1 MAIRCLF
8 ILLLS
13 MTLVSP
19 AFGEDVES
27 RMKALEDVS
36 RGQQKKIEEQQK
48 QIDELKGALG
58 APKTEIVPA
67 PGGSASAQESA
78 KPTGL
83 FGGSAFTNP
92 YISLVVNT
100 FFYSSSRKQEELDA
114 RTIPG
119 FTNQVP
125 ENRNK
130 GFNFESAELFLFAPV
145 DPYFNLYA
153 NIPVTEDGAEL
164 EEAYFLTTSL
174 PAGFQIKG
182 GKFKG
187 GFGRI
192 NSQHPH
198 AWDFVD
204 IPLNYRAFMG
214 PEGIGG
220 EKGIQLTYLP
230 PLPFY
235 LQLGIEVF
243 QGQNE
248 LLFDPEGKSPFG
260 LTAFA
265 KASVDV
271 GENST
276 VLFGPSFLRG
286 KARIDTVADDTFFS
300 GTSDMFGFELV
311 YKWKPSRSRSLVL
324 QSEYLVRR
332 QKGDLTDFSLST
344 TDPLKRV
351 QDGLYVQ
358 ALYQLG
364 RWRLGARYDVLE
376 LFQDDFEL
384 AGVRQDFGKQPW
396 RATGAVEFN
405 PTEFSRLRLQYNR
418 DDSARNGSVNNEL
431 FLQVLLGIG
440 AHAAHAF

>member
-1 MAIRCLF
+1 MRCLF
-8 ILLLS
+8 VLLLS
-13 MTLVSP
+13 MALVSS
-19 AFGEDVES
+19 AFGEDVDS
-27 RMKALEDVS
+27 RLKALEDRS
-36 RGQQKKIEEQQK
+36 AGQEKKIEEQRQLIK
-48 QIDELKGALG
+48 ELSDALG
-58 APKTEIVPA
+58 ASKQEVP
-67 PGGSASAQESA
+67 PSSGGSTPAQDTG
-78 KPTGL
+78 KLTGL

-114 RTIPG
+114 RIIPG
-119 FTNQVP
+119 FTNQVS

-130 GFNFESAELFLFAPV
+130 GFNFDSAELFLFAPV

-153 NIPVTEDGAEL
+153 NIPVTEDGAAI

-204 IPLNYRAFMG
+204 IPLNYRGFMG

-220 EKGIQLTYLP
+220 EKGIQLTYIP

-260 LTAFA
+260 MTAFA

-271 GENST
+271 SDSST
-276 VLFGPSFLRG
+276 ILFGPSFVTG
-286 KARIDTVADDTFFS
+286 KARISTVADETFFS
-300 GTSDMFGFELV
+300 GSSDLFGFELV
-311 YKWKPSRSRSLVL
+311 YKWKPSRSRSFVF
-324 QSEYLVRR
+324 QSEYLYRR
-332 QKGDLTDFSLST
+332 QSGDLTDLST
-344 TDPLKRV
+344 SETNPLKRA
-351 QDGLYVQ
+351 QDGVYFQ
-358 ALYQLG
+358 ALYQVD
-364 RWRLGARYDVLE
+364 RWRFGARYDVLE
-376 LFQDDFEL
+376 LFKDDFVL
-384 AGVRQDFGKQPW
+384 AGVRKDLGNQPW
-396 RATGAVEFN
+396 RITGAVEFN
-405 PTEFSRLRLQYNR
+405 PMEFSRLRLQYNR
-418 DDSARNGSVNNEL
+418 DDSARDGTINHEL
-431 FLQVLLGIG
+431 FFQVLLGIG

>member
-1 MAIRCLF
+1 MKNRCF
-8 ILLLS
+8 LLLFLS
-13 MTLVSP
+13 MALVAS
-19 AFGEDVES
+19 AFGEDVS
-27 RMKALEDVS
+27 
-36 RGQQKKIEEQQK
+36 
-48 QIDELKGALG
+48 
-58 APKTEIVPA
+58 
-67 PGGSASAQESA
+67 

-83 FGGSAFTNP
+83 FGGAAFTNP
-92 YISLVVNT
+92 YLSLIFNGW
-100 FFYSSSRKQEELDA
+100 YYGSDLKQPGIDG

-119 FTNQVP
+119 FTNEVL

-130 GFNFESAELFLFAPV
+130 GFNIEAAELFLFAPV

-153 NIPVTEDGAEL
+153 TIPVTEEGAEV

-174 PAGFQIKG
+174 PAGLQVKG
-182 GKFKG
+182 GKFRS

-192 NSQHPH
+192 NGQHPH

-204 IPLNYRAFMG
+204 VPLNYRGFLG
-214 PEGIGG
+214 PEGMV
-220 EKGIQLTYLP
+220 EKGVQLTYLP
-230 PLPFY
+230 FLPVY
-235 LQLGIEVF
+235 VQLGVEML
-243 QGQNE
+243 QGENG
-248 LLFDPEGKSPFG
+248 LLFDPEGKSPHA
-260 LTAFA
+260 LAAFA
-265 KASVDV
+265 RISLDF

-276 VLFGPSFLRG
+276 VLFGPSLITG
-286 KARIDTVADDTFFS
+286 KARIVTVADDTVFS
-300 GTSDMFGFELV
+300 GDSDLFGFELV
-311 YKWKPSRSRSLVL
+311 YKRKPSRTRSFIL

-332 QKGDLTDFSLST
+332 QKGDLTEFSLST

-358 ALYQLG
+358 ALYRLG

-376 LFQDDFEL
+376 LFKEDFAI
-384 AGVRQDFGKQPW
+384 AGVQQDFGKQPW

-418 DDSARNGSVNNEL
+418 DDSARDGRVNNEL